1 MKIYD
6 VQSGPWDDG
15 EYIWN
20 VCKVEE
26 DGKVFSEE
34 IFFDS
39 FDDAYEMIKY
49 FAKNIEPIEL
59 DLDEEE
65 EDDE

>member
-1 MKIYD
+1 MKIHS
-6 VQSGPWDDG
+6 VESGPWDDG

-20 VCKVEE
+20 VCKVEN
-26 DGKVFSEE
+26 DNKVFDME

-39 FDDAYEMIKY
+39 FDDAYTMVKH
-49 FAKNIEPIEL
+49 FAKSIDPL
-59 DLDEEE
+59 DLEWNE

>member
-20 VCKVEE
+20 VSKVEKN
-26 DGKVFSEE
+26 GKVFDTELY
-34 IFFDS
+34 FDTY
-39 FDDAYEMIKY
+39 DDAYKLVKY
-49 FAKNIEPIEL
+49 FSKNIEPIDFEP
-59 DLDEEE
+59 DDEEE
-65 EDDE
+65 DNE

>member
-15 EYIWN
+15 ENIWN
-20 VCKVEE
+20 VCKVAK
-26 DGKVFSEE
+26 DGKVFDTELYFNSY
-34 IFFDS
+34 
-39 FDDAYEMIKY
+39 DDAYELVKY
-49 FAKNIEPIEL
+49 FSKNITPL
-59 DLDEEE
+59 DFEAHEE

>member
-20 VCKVEE
+20 VCKVEK
-26 DGKVFSEE
+26 DGKVFDTELY
-34 IFFDS
+34 FDTY
-39 FDDAYEMIKY
+39 DDAYQLVKY
-49 FAKNIEPIEL
+49 FSKNITPINFEPSE
-59 DLDEEE
+59 DE
-65 EDDE
+65 DE